1 VRLGCGHGRRFQ
13 KLETSQIPFRLL
25 KALRLID
32 LSFAKEE
39 ELFDDRAP
47 RVDVQAIGEPI
58 EASMLFFGSG
68 VDVEDFDRDLADS
81 EGLRLKRRGE
91 DRERDESSDEFII
104 TADLLSCCHTT
115 SSEVQLDGYKGGW
128 IEIIAG
134 GMFSG
139 KSEELIRRLRRAVIA
154 RQRVQVF
161 KPIVDDR
168 FATDDIVSRDDRR
181 LKASPVAS
189 SNELLTRVEIGV
201 QVVGI
206 DEVQFFD
213 PGVVEVCMQ
222 LADAGIRVIAA
233 GLDQDY
239 MRRPFGPM
247 PALLA
252 VAEEVSKMHAVCVRC
267 RGAAHYSQ
275 RVSGGDAQVEVGDSS
290 YEARCR
296 SCYELYKAAPEQ
308 EEPVVQ
314 LTIPQPA

>member
-1 VRLGCGHGRRFQ
+1 M
-13 KLETSQIPFRLL
+13 P
-25 KALRLID
+25 
-32 LSFAKEE
+32 
-39 ELFDDRAP
+39 
-47 RVDVQAIGEPI
+47 
-58 EASMLFFGSG
+58 
-68 VDVEDFDRDLADS
+68 
-81 EGLRLKRRGE
+81 EGP
-91 DRERDESSDEFII
+91 
-104 TADLLSCCHTT
+104 
-115 SSEVQLDGYKGGW
+115 LDGYKGGW

-161 KPIVDDR
+161 KPHIDDR
-168 FATDDIVSRDDRR
+168 YSTDDIVSRDDRR
-181 LKASPVAS
+181 LKAIPVSTSA
-189 SNELLTRVEIGV
+189 ELLARVEIGV

-252 VAEEVSKMHAVCVRC
+252 VAEDVSKMHAVCVRC
-267 RGAAHYSQ
+267 CGAAHYSQ
-275 RVSGGDAQVEVGDSS
+275 RVSGGNAQVEVGDSS

-296 SCYELYKAAPEQ
+296 SCYEIYTASAAE
-308 EEPVVQ
+308 EEPAVQ
-314 LTIPQPA
+314 LSIPQPA

>member
-1 VRLGCGHGRRFQ
+1 
-13 KLETSQIPFRLL
+13 
-25 KALRLID
+25 
-32 LSFAKEE
+32 
-39 ELFDDRAP
+39 
-47 RVDVQAIGEPI
+47 
-58 EASMLFFGSG
+58 
-68 VDVEDFDRDLADS
+68 
-81 EGLRLKRRGE
+81 
-91 DRERDESSDEFII
+91 
-104 TADLLSCCHTT
+104 
-115 SSEVQLDGYKGGW
+115 LDGYKGGW

-161 KPIVDDR
+161 KPIIDDR
-168 FATDDIVSRDDRR
+168 FSTDDIVSRDERR
-181 LKASPVAS
+181 LKAVSVTS
-189 SNELLTRVEIGV
+189 SAELLARVEIGV

-213 PGVVEVCMQ
+213 AGVVDVCMQ

-247 PALLA
+247 PGLLA

-296 SCYELYKAAPEQ
+296 SCYERYKASLPE

>member
-1 VRLGCGHGRRFQ
+1 
-13 KLETSQIPFRLL
+13 
-25 KALRLID
+25 
-32 LSFAKEE
+32 
-39 ELFDDRAP
+39 
-47 RVDVQAIGEPI
+47 
-58 EASMLFFGSG
+58 
-68 VDVEDFDRDLADS
+68 
-81 EGLRLKRRGE
+81 
-91 DRERDESSDEFII
+91 
-104 TADLLSCCHTT
+104 
-115 SSEVQLDGYKGGW
+115 LDGHRGGW

-139 KSEELIRRLRRAVIA
+139 KSEELIRRLRRAHIG

-161 KPIVDDR
+161 KPIIDDR
-168 FATDDIVSRDDRR
+168 FATDEVVSRDERR
-181 LKASPVAS
+181 LKAIPVTTSA
-189 SNELLTRVEIGV
+189 ELLARVEIGV

-213 PGVVEVCMQ
+213 AGIVEVTMQ

-247 PALLA
+247 APLLA
-252 VAEEVSKMHAVCVRC
+252 VAEDVSKMHAVCVRC

-275 RVSGGDAQVEVGDSS
+275 RVAGGDAQVEVGDST

-296 SCYELYKAAPEQ
+296 ACYEIYKADQEQ
-308 EEPVVQ
+308 EPAVQ

>member
-1 VRLGCGHGRRFQ
+1 
-13 KLETSQIPFRLL
+13 
-25 KALRLID
+25 
-32 LSFAKEE
+32 
-39 ELFDDRAP
+39 
-47 RVDVQAIGEPI
+47 
-58 EASMLFFGSG
+58 
-68 VDVEDFDRDLADS
+68 
-81 EGLRLKRRGE
+81 
-91 DRERDESSDEFII
+91 
-104 TADLLSCCHTT
+104 
-115 SSEVQLDGYKGGW
+115 LDGYKGGW

-139 KSEELIRRLRRAVIA
+139 KSEELIRRLRRALIA

-161 KPIVDDR
+161 KPFIDDR
-168 FATDDIVSRDDRR
+168 FSTDDIVSRDDRR
-181 LKASPVAS
+181 LKATPVATS
-189 SNELLTRVEIGV
+189 AELLSRIEIGV

-213 PGVVEVCMQ
+213 AGVVDVCMQ
-222 LADAGIRVIAA
+222 IADAGIRVIAA

-239 MRRPFGPM
+239 MRQPFGPM

-275 RVSGGDAQVEVGDSS
+275 RVSGGNAQVEVGDAS

-296 SCYELYKAAPEQ
+296 SCYELYKAGAEEA

-314 LTIPQPA
+314 LTMPQPV

>member
-1 VRLGCGHGRRFQ
+1 
-13 KLETSQIPFRLL
+13 
-25 KALRLID
+25 
-32 LSFAKEE
+32 
-39 ELFDDRAP
+39 
-47 RVDVQAIGEPI
+47 
-58 EASMLFFGSG
+58 
-68 VDVEDFDRDLADS
+68 
-81 EGLRLKRRGE
+81 
-91 DRERDESSDEFII
+91 
-104 TADLLSCCHTT
+104 
-115 SSEVQLDGYKGGW
+115 LDGYKGGW

-139 KSEELIRRLRRAVIA
+139 KSEELIRRLRRALIA

-161 KPIVDDR
+161 KPYIDDR
-168 FATDDIVSRDDRR
+168 FSTDDIVSRDDRR
-181 LKASPVAS
+181 LKATPVSTSA
-189 SNELLTRVEIGV
+189 ELLSRIEIGV

-213 PGVVEVCMQ
+213 AGVVDVCMQ
-222 LADAGIRVIAA
+222 IADAGIRVIAA

-239 MRRPFGPM
+239 MRSPFGPM

-275 RVSGGDAQVEVGDSS
+275 RVSGGNAQVEVGDSS

-296 SCYELYKAAPEQ
+296 SCYELYKAGAEEV

-314 LTIPQPA
+314 LTIPQPV

>member
-1 VRLGCGHGRRFQ
+1 
-13 KLETSQIPFRLL
+13 
-25 KALRLID
+25 
-32 LSFAKEE
+32 
-39 ELFDDRAP
+39 
-47 RVDVQAIGEPI
+47 
-58 EASMLFFGSG
+58 M
-68 VDVEDFDRDLADS
+68 
-81 EGLRLKRRGE
+81 
-91 DRERDESSDEFII
+91 
-104 TADLLSCCHTT
+104 
-115 SSEVQLDGYKGGW
+115 DGYKGGW

-161 KPIVDDR
+161 KPIIDDR
-168 FATDDIVSRDDRR
+168 FASDDIVSRDDRR
-181 LKASPVAS
+181 LKAVAVATS
-189 SNELLTRVEIGV
+189 AELLARIEIGV

-213 PGVVEVCMQ
+213 DGVVEVCMQ

-275 RVSGGDAQVEVGDSS
+275 RVSGGDSQVQVGDAS

-296 SCYELYKAAPEQ
+296 SCYELYKASPE
-308 EEPVVQ
+308 EEPAVQ
-314 LTIPQPA
+314 LTMPQTA

>member
-1 VRLGCGHGRRFQ
+1 MTERWGGNKLTVVGESVVRCPDHVSVEIQLQTANTRRA
-13 KLETSQIPFRLL
+13 RLL
-25 KALRLID
+25 SPAAKQRLTPATCN
-32 LSFAKEE
+32 LQPTT
-39 ELFDDRAP
+39 DDRQLP
-47 RVDVQAIGEPI
+47 RARRSDICYSAGNHP
-58 EASMLFFGSG
+58 
-68 VDVEDFDRDLADS
+68 RRS
-81 EGLRLKRRGE
+81 EL
-91 DRERDESSDEFII
+91 ES
-104 TADLLSCCHTT
+104 
-115 SSEVQLDGYKGGW
+115 YRGGW

-139 KSEELIRRLRRAVIA
+139 KSEELIRRLRRADIA

-161 KPIVDDR
+161 KPLIDDR
-168 FATDDIVSRDDRR
+168 FSVEEVVTRDDRR
-181 LKASPVAS
+181 LKAVSVATS
-189 SNELLTRVEIGV
+189 EQLLNRVEIGV

-213 PGVVEVCMQ
+213 AGVVDVCMQ

-267 RGAAHYSQ
+267 RGSAHYSQ
-275 RVSGGDAQVEVGDSS
+275 RVSGGNAQVEVGDSS

-296 SCYELYKAAPEQ
+296 ACYELYKAAS
-308 EEPVVQ
+308 EEDSAVQ
-314 LTIPQPA
+314 LTIP

>member
-1 VRLGCGHGRRFQ
+1 L
-13 KLETSQIPFRLL
+13 
-25 KALRLID
+25 
-32 LSFAKEE
+32 
-39 ELFDDRAP
+39 
-47 RVDVQAIGEPI
+47 
-58 EASMLFFGSG
+58 
-68 VDVEDFDRDLADS
+68 DS
-81 EGLRLKRRGE
+81 YR
-91 DRERDESSDEFII
+91 
-104 TADLLSCCHTT
+104 
-115 SSEVQLDGYKGGW
+115 GGW

-161 KPIVDDR
+161 KPIIDDR
-168 FATDDIVSRDDRR
+168 FASDDIVSRDDRR
-181 LKASPVAS
+181 LKAIAVATS
-189 SNELLTRVEIGV
+189 AELLARVEIGV

-213 PGVVEVCMQ
+213 DGVVEVCMQ

-275 RVSGGDAQVEVGDSS
+275 RVSGGDSQVQVGDAS

-296 SCYELYKAAPEQ
+296 SCYELYKAAPD
-308 EEPVVQ
+308 EEPAVQ
-314 LTIPQPA
+314 LTMPQTA

>member
-1 VRLGCGHGRRFQ
+1 
-13 KLETSQIPFRLL
+13 
-25 KALRLID
+25 
-32 LSFAKEE
+32 
-39 ELFDDRAP
+39 
-47 RVDVQAIGEPI
+47 
-58 EASMLFFGSG
+58 
-68 VDVEDFDRDLADS
+68 
-81 EGLRLKRRGE
+81 
-91 DRERDESSDEFII
+91 
-104 TADLLSCCHTT
+104 
-115 SSEVQLDGYKGGW
+115 LDIHHGGW

-161 KPIVDDR
+161 KPIIDDR
-168 FATDDIVSRDDRR
+168 FATDEVVSRDDRR
-181 LKASPVAS
+181 LKALAVPS
-189 SNELLTRVEIGV
+189 SAELLARVEIGV

-213 PGVVEVCMQ
+213 AGIVDVVMQ

-233 GLDQDY
+233 GLDQDFQ
-239 MRRPFGPM
+239 RRPFGPV
-247 PALLA
+247 PALLS

-296 SCYELYKAAPEQ
+296 ACFEDYKAEPQ
-308 EEPVVQ
+308 EEPAVQ
-314 LTIPQPA
+314 LTIPHSA

>member
-1 VRLGCGHGRRFQ
+1 
-13 KLETSQIPFRLL
+13 
-25 KALRLID
+25 
-32 LSFAKEE
+32 
-39 ELFDDRAP
+39 
-47 RVDVQAIGEPI
+47 
-58 EASMLFFGSG
+58 
-68 VDVEDFDRDLADS
+68 
-81 EGLRLKRRGE
+81 
-91 DRERDESSDEFII
+91 
-104 TADLLSCCHTT
+104 
-115 SSEVQLDGYKGGW
+115 LDGHRGGW

-139 KSEELIRRLRRAVIA
+139 KSEELIRRLRRALLA

-161 KPIVDDR
+161 KPLIDDR
-168 FATDDIVSRDDRR
+168 FSTEDIVSRDDRR
-181 LKASPVAS
+181 LKAVAVVT
-189 SNELLTRVEIGV
+189 SNELLARVEIGV

-213 PGVVEVCMQ
+213 AGVVDVCMQ
-222 LADAGIRVIAA
+222 LADAGIRLIAA

-275 RVSGGDAQVEVGDSS
+275 RVAGGDAQVEVGDSS

-296 SCYELYKAAPEQ
+296 SCYESYRAIAQEQPE
-308 EEPVVQ
+308 VQ
-314 LTIPQPA
+314 LTMPQPVA

>member
-1 VRLGCGHGRRFQ
+1 
-13 KLETSQIPFRLL
+13 
-25 KALRLID
+25 
-32 LSFAKEE
+32 
-39 ELFDDRAP
+39 
-47 RVDVQAIGEPI
+47 
-58 EASMLFFGSG
+58 
-68 VDVEDFDRDLADS
+68 
-81 EGLRLKRRGE
+81 
-91 DRERDESSDEFII
+91 
-104 TADLLSCCHTT
+104 
-115 SSEVQLDGYKGGW
+115 LDGYKGGW

-161 KPIVDDR
+161 KPIIDQR
-168 FATDDIVSRDDRR
+168 FASEDIVSRDDRR
-181 LKASPVAS
+181 LKAIPVATS
-189 SNELLTRVEIGV
+189 AELRGRVEIGV

-213 PGVVEVCMQ
+213 DGVVDVCMQ

-275 RVSGGDAQVEVGDSS
+275 RVAGGNAQVEVGDSS

-296 SCYELYKAAPEQ
+296 SCYEIYTATAES
-308 EEPVVQ
+308 EPAVQ
-314 LTIPQPA
+314 LTMPQSA

>member
-1 VRLGCGHGRRFQ
+1 
-13 KLETSQIPFRLL
+13 
-25 KALRLID
+25 
-32 LSFAKEE
+32 
-39 ELFDDRAP
+39 
-47 RVDVQAIGEPI
+47 
-58 EASMLFFGSG
+58 M
-68 VDVEDFDRDLADS
+68 
-81 EGLRLKRRGE
+81 
-91 DRERDESSDEFII
+91 
-104 TADLLSCCHTT
+104 
-115 SSEVQLDGYKGGW
+115 DGYKGGW

-139 KSEELIRRLRRAVIA
+139 KSEELIRRLRRSVIA

-161 KPIVDDR
+161 KPIIDDR
-168 FATDDIVSRDDRR
+168 FASDDIVSRDDRR
-181 LKASPVAS
+181 LKAIAVATS
-189 SNELLTRVEIGV
+189 AELLARVEIGV

-213 PGVVEVCMQ
+213 DGVVEVCMQ

-267 RGAAHYSQ
+267 GGAAHYSQ
-275 RVSGGDAQVEVGDSS
+275 RVSGGEAQVQVGDAS

-296 SCYELYKAAPEQ
+296 SCYELYKAAPE
-308 EEPVVQ
+308 EEPAVQ
-314 LTIPQPA
+314 LTMPQTA